1 MATTS
6 KHDTFLAD
14 AVRPPQ
20 ERTGRLG
27 YLDGF
32 RFGFGFFISGLL
44 IALILGGLAWGVVA
58 VMHLG

>member
-1 MATTS
+1 MP

-14 AVRPPQ
+14 SIKPRP
-20 ERTGRLG
+20 TLKRLG

-44 IALILGGLAWGVVA
+44 IILVIGGVSWAAILLLHVK
-58 VMHLG
+58 